1 MTHSSW
7 LDKPRFWIVVLAA
20 SAACAFG
27 VLRYFGEAFPVLDL
41 EVRMSRAAAVDS
53 ARHIAAAQKL
63 STATLTH
70 AAASFDG
77 DVAVQTFVELEGGGK
92 PALKKLVDGDEF
104 TLHKWRVRLYE
115 PGVEREVWI
124 AFTPAG
130 APSGFSS
137 RIPEAAPGAA
147 LSSDAARAI
156 AVDAAR
162 RDWNVDFARYRP
174 LTASSVTRPG
184 KRVDHE
190 FVYERGD
197 ASPGEGR
204 FRLRMDVSGD
214 TLTRLQRSVYVPE
227 AFTRRYETMRSSNNT
242 IAAFAGSAAGLLYGF
257 GGCLG
262 GMVWLMRRG
271 AWQWK
276 PAARWAG
283 VVALLLGASLLA
295 SLPASWLAY
304 DTATS
309 ASTHLALRV
318 LGAIGGA
325 AVSWPLLLLVFASA
339 EGLGRVAFGSHPQLW
354 RAWLAPAGASRSVW
368 GRTLA
373 GYAWIG
379 FDLAFIAVFYFLVQ
393 RYLGW
398 WSPSDTLIDPNI
410 LGNAQP
416 WIAPVANSLQAGMLE
431 ECLFRAI
438 PLAGAA
444 LIGRRFKR
452 ERLFVVV
459 ALVLQALVFGSAHA
473 NYPAQPAYARPVELF
488 VPSLVWGVVYL
499 RYGLIPGI
507 LFHFGFDLVLMSI
520 PLFVTDV
527 PGIGFDR
534 AMVIAALLVPIAVLV
549 WRRVQAGRLVDL
561 PDSERNAAAVPLAR
575 AHEAAHG
582 ASSTFEGSPTG
593 APTAAPLAE
602 LSRALTALLLA
613 GGVAGALGFV
623 MRAGAPPDVPP
634 LSVSRDQAVTLAK
647 NALAAR
653 GVTLDSGWQTQARA
667 EASSDPSAS
676 RFVWREGGARA
687 FASLIGNAIAP
698 PHWEVRFA
706 RFDGEVA
713 NRETW
718 RVVVARDAPPP
729 DGIRVVEHDLPEARA
744 GKRLSEADARAI
756 AETWLARWFAL
767 SASSLRRVSAE
778 STERPRRLDW
788 NFVYADPARPVPSGG
803 EARVVVEVDG
813 DEVVSL
819 GRFLFVPDAWKRD
832 ERHRNERLVF
842 ARAAL
847 GVAGFALAVWLLVVA
862 FRRLIRRDVSRSAAL
877 VGGAI
882 GFVGVVGA
890 GLLNLNAS
898 EFGFSV
904 GEPWGAQM
912 LRLALK
918 WLAGGIGA
926 ALLSALMVGV
936 GVRIASRA
944 ASLRPPAD
952 TTWRLWRDGLAIAL
966 VVRGLSGLTS
976 SLQTRSDATLP
987 AVSEAHSLLPF
998 ASAALDN
1005 LGLVSLTGTATIV
1018 AMMLA
1023 SRHGWHAWL
1032 VAGGFVAFGVLGV
1045 ASRPGADLALVASGV
1060 LGGVVV
1066 WGAYRL
1072 FILPRPWILPPT
1084 LLWIALFGALS
1095 KALSPA
1101 YPGALASALA
1111 AALAGIASYAVWNR
1125 LCSSDRAHISAAP
1138 PPLR

>member
-1 MTHSSW
+1 MTHTSR
-7 LDKPRFWIVVLAA
+7 LDTPPFWIVVLAA

-27 VLRYFGEAFPVLDL
+27 VLRYFGDAFPVLDL
-41 EVRMSRAAAVDS
+41 DVHMSRTVAIDT
-53 ARHIAAAQKL
+53 ARRIATDKKL
-63 STATLTH
+63 STATLTQ

-77 DVAVQTFVELEGGGK
+77 DAAVQTFVELEGGGK
-92 PALKKLVDGDEF
+92 PALKKLIDGDEF

-115 PGVEREVWI
+115 PGVEREVWV

-137 RIPEAAPGAA
+137 RIPEAAIGAA

-156 AVDAAR
+156 AVEAAR

-184 KRVDHE
+184 KRIDHE
-190 FVYERGD
+190 FVYERSD
-197 ASPGEGR
+197 ASLIEGR
-204 FRLRMDVSGD
+204 FRLKMDVSGD
-214 TLTRLQRSVYVPE
+214 ALTRLQRSVFVPE
-227 AFTRRYETMRSSNNT
+227 AFTRRYETMRSANNT
-242 IAAFAGSAAGLLYGF
+242 IAAFAGSAAGLLYGL
-257 GGCLG
+257 GGCLF
-262 GMVWLMRRG
+262 GMVWLIRRG

-276 PAARWAG
+276 PAAKWAG
-283 VVALLLGASLLA
+283 IVAMLLGASLLA
-295 SLPASWLAY
+295 SLPSSWLAY

-318 LGAIGGA
+318 LSAFGGA
-325 AVSWPLLLLVFASA
+325 ALTWPLLLLVFASA

-354 RAWLAPAGASRSVW
+354 RAWLAPAGASRSIW

-444 LIGRRFKR
+444 LIGRHFGR

-459 ALVLQALVFGSAHA
+459 ALVLQAVVFGSAHA

-488 VPSLVWGVVYL
+488 VPSLVWGIVYL

-534 AMVIAALLVPIAVLV
+534 AMVMGALLVPIAVLAWHRIKV
-549 WRRVQAGRLVDL
+549 GRLVDL
-561 PDSERNAAAVPLAR
+561 SDSERNAAAVPPMR
-575 AHEAAHG
+575 EREATHG
-582 ASSTFEGSPTG
+582 MSDPPPALP
-593 APTAAPLAE
+593 AVAPLTA
-602 LSRALTALLLA
+602 LSRSLTVLLLA
-613 GGVAGALGFV
+613 GGVAGALGFF
-623 MRAGAPPDVPP
+623 MRTAAPLDAPPLV
-634 LSVSRDQAVTLAK
+634 VSRDEAIVLARK
-647 NALAAR
+647 ALTAR
-653 GVTLDSGWQTQARA
+653 GVALDSGWRTQARA
-667 EASSDPSAS
+667 EAASDPAAS
-676 RFVWREGGARA
+676 RFVWLEGGASA
-687 FASLIGNAIAP
+687 FAKLIGNAIAP

-706 RFDGEVA
+706 RFDGDVA

-718 RVVVARDAPPP
+718 RVVVALDAPSP

-744 GKRLSEADARAI
+744 GKRLSEADALVI
-756 AETWLARWFAL
+756 AEAYLTRWFAL
-767 SASSLRRVSAE
+767 SPSALRRVSAE
-778 STERPRRLDW
+778 STERPNRLDW
-788 NFVYADPARPVPSGG
+788 NFVYADPARAVPSGG
-803 EARVVVEVDG
+803 EARVLVEIDG
-813 DEVVSL
+813 DEVVSA
-819 GRFLFVPDAWKRD
+819 GRSVFVPDAWKRD

-847 GVAGFALAVWLLVVA
+847 GIAGFAFAVWLLVVA
-862 FRRLIRRDVSRSAAL
+862 FRRLIKHDVSARAAL
-877 VGGAI
+877 VGGVIA
-882 GFVGVVGA
+882 FVGVVGV

-918 WLAGGIGA
+918 WLAGGVGA

-944 ASLRPPAD
+944 ASLRPPSD
-952 TTWRLWRDGLAIAL
+952 TTWRLWRDALAIAL
-966 VVRGLSGLTS
+966 VVRGLSGLTT
-976 SLQTRSDATLP
+976 SLQAKSDATLP
-987 AVSEAHSLLPF
+987 AVAEAHSLLPF

-1005 LGLVSLTGTATIV
+1005 LGLVSLAAMATIV
-1018 AMMLA
+1018 AMMFA
-1023 SRHGWHAWL
+1023 WRHGWRAWL
-1032 VAGGFVAFGVLGV
+1032 VAGGLVAFAVLGA
-1045 ASRPGADLALVASGV
+1045 ASRPDVDWALVASGA

-1072 FILPRPWILPPT
+1072 FVLQRLWIVPPA
-1084 LLWIALFGALS
+1084 LLWIAVLGAVAR
-1095 KALSPA
+1095 ALSPT
-1101 YPGALASALA
+1101 YPGALGSALA
-1111 AALAGIASYAVWNR
+1111 AALASIASYAVWNW
-1125 LCSSDRAHISAAP
+1125 LCRTDRALSSTARLP
-1138 PPLR
+1138 PG